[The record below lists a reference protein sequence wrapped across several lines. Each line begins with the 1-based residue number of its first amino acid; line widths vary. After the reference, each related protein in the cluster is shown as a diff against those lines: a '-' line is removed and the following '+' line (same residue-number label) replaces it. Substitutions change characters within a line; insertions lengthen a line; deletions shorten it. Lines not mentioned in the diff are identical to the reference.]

1 MEKPLL
7 TPLELKVMNILWGLK
22 KGFVKDIIARW
33 PKDEEAPKYN
43 TVSTIVRILEDKKG
57 YVDHE
62 LEGRSHKYYPIISKG
77 QYQKKLIGNVLE
89 NVFSGSMAGMVSSL
103 LDSQKVS
110 QKELDQI
117 KDLLN
122 ESEDE

>member
-1 MEKPLL
+1 MEKQLL

-22 KGFVKDIIARW
+22 KGFVKDIISRW
-33 PKDEEAPKYN
+33 PGDEKLPKYN
-43 TVSTIVRILEDKKG
+43 TVSTIVRILEDKG

-62 LEGRSHKYYPIISKG
+62 SEGRSHKYFPIITKG

-89 NVFSGSMAGMVSSL
+89 NVFSGSMTGMVSSL

-110 QKELDQI
+110 QTELDQI

-122 ESEDE
+122 ESENE